1 MSFSKMLTQEG
12 IDAGL
17 AETKAAVERGRKA
30 LEEQRTRREG
40 LGVTPEQLQQYIDK
54 LSPRDRAW
62 INSLVSS
69 NLVQIQKSPVAAKG
83 PRKMRTLV

>member
-1 MSFSKMLTQEG
+1 MSLSNMLSQEG

-17 AETKAAVERGRKA
+17 AEAKAAVERGRKA
-30 LEEQRTRREG
+30 LEEQRIRRGG

-54 LSPRDRAW
+54 LTPRDRAW

-69 NLVQIQKSPVAAKG
+69 NLADVQKNPVATKG
-83 PRKMRTLV
+83 VRKQRTMV